1 MCRFDPA
8 LQPEVAKRKSYLPM
22 IMNNR
27 MYKGYCYVTA
37 ERWKARKD
45 FEYC

>member
-8 LQPEVAKRKSYLPM
+8 LQAEVAKRKSYLLM

-37 ERWKARKD
+37 ESWKARKD